1 MKQHILKVLF
11 LVVNVVNYYW
21 LSLAIGFLYVDI
33 TTDIDTFVEK
43 YHYAPEFEML
53 ILVGLIIGPILSI
66 GLSILTFFKMHKIP
80 KRGKYALIG
89 VHTILFIY
97 ALVFIFPSLLKN

>member
-21 LSLAIGFLYVDI
+21 LSLAVGFLYVDT
-33 TTDIDTFVEK
+33 TTDIDAFVEK
-43 YHYAPEFEML
+43 YHYAPEFGML

-66 GLSILTFFKMHKIP
+66 GLSILTFLKMHKIP
-80 KRGKYALIG
+80 KRGRYALIG

-97 ALVFIFPSLLKN
+97 ALVFIFPS